1 MCGGWWYFYYTICG
15 EKIYINEARKP
26 SKINGFWHLTNVY
39 GQISKGEKSLI
50 NQKEMNN
57 IYDNEQFFEQ
67 YAQMSRSRQGLSGAG
82 EWHQFKD
89 MYPDFGH

>member
-1 MCGGWWYFYYTICG
+1 M
-15 EKIYINEARKP
+15 
-26 SKINGFWHLTNVY
+26 
-39 GQISKGEKSLI
+39 I

-67 YAQMSRSRQGLSGAG
+67 YAQMSRSCQGLSGAG

>member
-1 MCGGWWYFYYTICG
+1 M
-15 EKIYINEARKP
+15 
-26 SKINGFWHLTNVY
+26 
-39 GQISKGEKSLI
+39 I

-67 YAQMSRSRQGLSGAG
+67 YAQMSRSRHGLSGAG
-82 EWHQFKD
+82 KWHQFKD

>member
-1 MCGGWWYFYYTICG
+1 M
-15 EKIYINEARKP
+15 
-26 SKINGFWHLTNVY
+26 
-39 GQISKGEKSLI
+39 I

-67 YAQMSRSRQGLSGAG
+67 YAQMSRSRHGLSGK
-82 EWHQFKD
+82 WHQFKD